1 MSEEKDTQKGSD
13 AAPDS
18 KPEEGLA
25 SSDNAQGGDHVTPQP
40 SDEQV
45 NELREALLRTRAEM
59 DNLEKRTQRELEKA
73 RKFMFEGV
81 FRDLLPVIDSLDR
94 GLETAA
100 EQGLDDEGLALTRKL
115 LLQTLERHGLEVLSP
130 EGESF
135 DPQWHEAMSAQPNPE
150 VPSETILMVMQKG
163 YRLNDRLLRPARV
176 VISSQEPSN

>member
-1 MSEEKDTQKGSD
+1 MSEEKDTQTDSD
-13 AAPDS
+13 VAPDPA
-18 KPEEGLA
+18 PEEGLA
-25 SSDNAQGGDHVTPQP
+25 GSDNGQEIDQAAAQA
-40 SDEQV
+40 SNEQV

-100 EQGLDDEGLALTRKL
+100 EQGLEEEGLALTRKL

-135 DPQWHEAMSAQPNPE
+135 DPQWHEAMSAQPNSE
-150 VPSETILMVMQKG
+150 VPAETILMVMQKG

-176 VISSQEPSN
+176 VISS